1 MYPSYQTAR
10 CLLADDDEAGIV
22 ALYH

>member
-10 CLLADDDEAGIV
+10 CTLGTDDRNGI
-22 ALYH
+22 AWLY